1 LVFCFHIFDHQNE
14 YMKQLILSIILT
26 LLVIKGTLAQSAFPE
41 NKYRTSANPH
51 YWKNKLPHAGY
62 WQQDVHYEI
71 TAVVN
76 DSDDVIEGKYKLTYW
91 NNSPF
96 DLNELYFHL
105 IQNAFQPGSYYDNLN
120 KNNDV
125 KVKFGKYEQKGL
137 GTTTENIMVNGE
149 KAETIL
155 DNTILKVILSK
166 PLKAGESL
174 IVTMDFKTYWDSGT
188 MRRRMKE
195 FDSFGYKHFD
205 GVQWY
210 PAIAVYDHK
219 FGWETEQHLDKEFY
233 GDFGTFDIALTFPQ
247 EYIVEA
253 TGTLVNP
260 ETVMPLDLREKL
272 DLRNF
277 AKKPFNEAPSVII
290 PKEPGKTKTW
300 YYHAENVHN
309 FAFTADPTY
318 RIGEVEWN
326 GIRVIALAQE
336 PHASKWQESAI
347 FTARV
352 IQIYSRDFGTY
363 DWPKIIVAD
372 AKDGME
378 YPMLTLDG
386 GTYPQHQSL
395 LAHEVGHM
403 WFYGM
408 VGSNETYRALL
419 DEGFT
424 QFLTVW
430 SMDRIVGE
438 KRQRL
443 AMSKFIMKHLD
454 SSDTRY
460 ENLYYPYINTVQ
472 EGYDEQLNTH
482 SSGFHGAIR
491 HGGNYGLVY
500 YKTGVMLYDL
510 RYVLGDELFLNA
522 MKHYVKKWK
531 FAHPYPED
539 FREAIIEYTQVDLN
553 WFFDQWIETKK
564 YIDYSVDDIKKVE
577 IKGDPLSS
585 QKNRYKIT
593 FSRKGRMQMPL
604 DFTVTT
610 NKGNQYKYHIPN
622 TWFVKKTDAEI
633 LPKWYGWDLL
643 EPQYTAIIS
652 VNADEKIKS
661 VEIDPDH
668 YLADI
673 DFRNNKKGASGIST
687 LEFDNRVPNVTSWT
701 KQKNF
706 LRPDLWYNGYDGMQA
721 GAHLEGNYM
730 GFNSYYANVWLNTRL
745 GQYDTPAGE
754 RTKNQ
759 AFAFDIYNK
768 NSLSVLSRGASL
780 YEQAYYNAGIWKFNL
795 GFEKIFRKQDARN
808 PKYSKIFINTKYL
821 VNDLSYRNYLL
832 YPDQWGKSGQQNNF
846 VNASINL
853 GYFRNYTYTNGNG
866 EFTIAVRTPSFGSS
880 YNYSYANLNSINK
893 INWKKFE
900 IKSRVYAQ
908 YGIGNFPLES
918 QLYLAGANP
927 EQLID
932 NKFTRARGIVP
943 SGWQGY
949 GVDINHFQM
958 GGGLNLRGYSGYVA
972 PELRKVHGTDSI
984 AFAYAGRSG
993 ASWNLEIDFDKF
1005 IKIPAKGI
1013 TKNFKVDTYLF
1024 TDLGVLNYKISNT
1037 ENVFGKFRMDAG
1049 IGTAVTMKF
1058 GPFDIKPL
1066 TLRFDMPFFVNAAPA
1081 VSDYFKFRY
1090 VVGINRAF

>member
-1 LVFCFHIFDHQNE
+1 
-14 YMKQLILSIILT
+14 MKQLLLSLILILFLQGSFAQII
-26 LLVIKGTLAQSAFPE
+26 FPE
-41 NKYRTSANPH
+41 NKYRTASNPL
-51 YWKNKLPHAGY
+51 YWKNKLPHPGY

-71 TAVVN
+71 IAEIN
-76 DSDDVIEGKYKLTYW
+76 DSTNIIDGKYKLTYW

-125 KVKFGKYEQKGL
+125 KVKFGKYEEKGL
-137 GTTTENIMVNGE
+137 GITTENIQVNGE

-155 DNTILKVILSK
+155 DNTVLKVVLNK

-174 IVTMDFKTYWDSGT
+174 VVTMDFKTYWDSGT

-233 GDFGTFDIALTFPQ
+233 GDFGTFDISLTFPQ

-260 ETVMPLDLREKL
+260 ESVMPPDLREKL
-272 DLRNF
+272 DLKNF

-290 PKEPGKTKTW
+290 PKDPGKTKTW
-300 YYHAENVHN
+300 NYHAENVHN
-309 FAFTADPTY
+309 FAFTADPLY
-318 RIGEVEWN
+318 RIGEVDWN
-326 GIRVIALAQE
+326 GIKVIALAQE
-336 PHASKWQESAI
+336 PHASKWQESAY

-352 IQIYSRDFGTY
+352 IQIYSHDFGMY
-363 DWPKIIVAD
+363 AWPKIIVAD

-430 SMDRIVGE
+430 SMDKIVGE

-443 AMSKFIMKHLD
+443 AKSTFITNHLD

-500 YKTGVMLYDL
+500 YKTGVMLYNL

-522 MKHYVKKWK
+522 MKQYVSKWK

-539 FREAIIEYTQVDLN
+539 FRETIIECTQVDLN
-553 WFFDQWIETKK
+553 WFFDQWLETTK
-564 YIDYSVDDIKKVE
+564 YIDYAVDDIKKTKEKV
-577 IKGDPLSS
+577 
-585 QKNRYKIT
+585 YTVT
-593 FSRKGRMQMPL
+593 FSRKGRMEMPI
-604 DFTVTT
+604 DFVVTGESGR
-610 NKGNQYKYHIPN
+610 KYKYHIPN
-622 TWFVKKTDAEI
+622 KWFIKKTDPATTI

-643 EPQYTAIIS
+643 DPEYKARIS
-652 VNADEKIKS
+652 IGEKIES

-673 DFRNNKKGASGIST
+673 DLTNNKKGDDGIRT
-687 LEFDNRVPNVTSWT
+687 WQFDNRVPNVTSWT

-706 LRPDLWYNGYDGMQA
+706 WRPDVWYNGYDGIQA
-721 GAHLEGNYM
+721 GGHIEGSYM
-730 GFNSYYANVWLNTRL
+730 HKHSYYANLWYNTRL
-745 GQYDTPAGE
+745 GQFDVLKNE

-759 AFAFDIYNK
+759 PVAFDIYNK
-768 NSLSVLSRGASL
+768 NTLTNFWKGSSL
-780 YEQAYYNAGIWKFNL
+780 YEQAYYNAGIWKFNV

-821 VNDLSYRNYLL
+821 INDLSYHNYLL
-832 YPDQWGKSGQQNNF
+832 YPDQWGRAGQTDNF

-866 EFTIAVRTPSFGSS
+866 EFTIAARTPSFGSS
-880 YNYSYANLNSINK
+880 YNYSYSYLNSINK

-900 IKSRVYAQ
+900 IKSRIYGQ

-932 NKFTRARGIVP
+932 NKYTRARGIVP

-949 GVDINHFQM
+949 GVDINHFHM
-958 GGGLNLRGYSGYVA
+958 GGGLNLRGYSGYLA
-972 PELRKVHGTDSI
+972 PELRKVHNSDSI
-984 AFAYAGRSG
+984 VFAYAGKSG

-1013 TKNFKVDTYLF
+1013 TKNLKVDTYLF
-1024 TDLGVLNYKISNT
+1024 TDMGVLSYKVSNAG
-1037 ENVFGKFRMDAG
+1037 NVLGKFRMDAG

-1081 VSDYFKFRY
+1081 VSDYLKFRY